1 MKMYA
6 YETKYG
12 SPEAAAVKAAG
23 AKWNGNWK
31 VWESP
36 TEVPG
41 VPVAQPDH
49 RKVYK
54 NADRF
59 YPQAFATVKL
69 IQALANGPVDEEK
82 LTEFCRKLD
91 DGSYVGR
98 CCLAAIELY
107 LAAVTAG
114 IDTRSFWNRP
124 ASEIEAEIEAAD

>member
-1 MKMYA
+1 MYA

-23 AKWNGNWK
+23 AKWNRDWK

-36 TEVPG
+36 IEVPG
-41 VPVAQPDH
+41 IPAAQPDH
-49 RKVYK
+49 RKVEK

-69 IQALANGPVDEEK
+69 TQALAKGSVDEEK
-82 LTEFCRKLD
+82 LAEFCRKLD
-91 DGSYVGR
+91 DGGYVGK

-107 LAAVTAG
+107 LATHTAG
-114 IDTRSFWNRP
+114 VDTRGFWTRP
-124 ASEIEAEIEAAD
+124 ATEIETMTDAAIG